1 MDRGEAPLSPGERNR
16 MLRAA
21 ALRPINV
28 TMLAIGAGAFA
39 TTLAWWLVPLTILT
53 YASLV
58 FLAARDPIFQR
69 KVLGRGEV
77 PKTSPNAVESTD
89 LSPERRARWL
99 PRGETRQRVEAALD
113 VYRKVVAAI
122 ETSDDV
128 TRTVL
133 DDAVPRLH
141 AAADRLVDVAQ
152 GRERAAE
159 VARDLGQDTD
169 SAAPTTARQ
178 ENLREL
184 GNRISAADA
193 EISDTYQELL
203 DLRAKVVRISID
215 TENPARANDL
225 NASLDGLNARLE
237 ALSELMAPQGRELIS
252 SFSKSAGRPASP
264 GGLSAGQPVP
274 ASATPAHQPY
284 SPGKTDAG
292 SLSTAESTTNT
303 SRSFTKLK
311 C

>member
-1 MDRGEAPLSPGERNR
+1 

-28 TMLAIGAGAFA
+28 TMLVIGAGVFA
-39 TTLAWWLVPLTILT
+39 TTLAWWLLPLTIVT

-69 KVLGRGEV
+69 KVLREGEV
-77 PKTSPNAVESTD
+77 PKTSPNAVESSD
-89 LSPERRARWL
+89 VSPERRARWL
-99 PRGETRQRVEAALD
+99 PRGETRQKVEAALD

-128 TRTVL
+128 TRAVL
-133 DDAVPRLH
+133 DDAVPTLH

-159 VARDLGQDTD
+159 VARDLGRDTG
-169 SAAPTTARQ
+169 SAALTTARQ

-184 GNRISAADA
+184 ENRISVADL
-193 EISDTYQELL
+193 EISETYQELL

-215 TENPARANDL
+215 SENPARTNDL

-237 ALSELMAPQGRELIS
+237 ALSELMASQGEPPRE
-252 SFSKSAGRPASP
+252 
-264 GGLSAGQPVP
+264 
-274 ASATPAHQPY
+274 H
-284 SPGKTDAG
+284 D
-292 SLSTAESTTNT
+292 
-303 SRSFTKLK
+303 
-311 C
+311 

>member
-1 MDRGEAPLSPGERNR
+1 

-28 TMLAIGAGAFA
+28 TMLVIGAGAFA
-39 TTLAWWLVPLTILT
+39 TTMAWWLLPLTILT

-69 KVLGRGEV
+69 KVLGGGEV
-77 PKTSPNAVESTD
+77 PKTLPNAVESTD
-89 LSPERRARWL
+89 VSPERRARWL
-99 PRGETRQRVEAALD
+99 PRGETRQKVEAALD
-113 VYRKVVAAI
+113 VYRKVVAAV

-159 VARDLGQDTD
+159 VARDLSRDTD
-169 SAAPTTARQ
+169 SAAPTAARQ

-184 GNRISAADA
+184 ENRISAADA

-203 DLRAKVVRISID
+203 DLRAKVVRMSID
-215 TENPARANDL
+215 SENPARANHL

-237 ALSELMAPQGRELIS
+237 ALSELMTPQGESPRE
-252 SFSKSAGRPASP
+252 
-264 GGLSAGQPVP
+264 
-274 ASATPAHQPY
+274 
-284 SPGKTDAG
+284 
-292 SLSTAESTTNT
+292 N
-303 SRSFTKLK
+303 
-311 C
+311 

>member
-1 MDRGEAPLSPGERNR
+1 

-28 TMLAIGAGAFA
+28 TMLVIGAVAFA
-39 TTLAWWLVPLTILT
+39 TTLAWWLLPLTIAT

-69 KVLGRGEV
+69 KVLRGGEV
-77 PKTSPNAVESTD
+77 SKTLPNGVVESSD
-89 LSPERRARWL
+89 VSPERRARWL
-99 PRGETRQRVEAALD
+99 PRGETRQKVEAALD
-113 VYRKVVAAI
+113 VYRKVVAAV

-133 DDAVPRLH
+133 DDVLPRLH

-152 GRERAAE
+152 SRERAAE
-159 VARDLGQDTD
+159 VARDLSRDTGFAT
-169 SAAPTTARQ
+169 STTARQ

-184 GNRISAADA
+184 ENRISAADV

-215 TENPARANDL
+215 SENPARANDL

-237 ALSELMAPQGRELIS
+237 ALSELMTPKGEPPRE
-252 SFSKSAGRPASP
+252 
-264 GGLSAGQPVP
+264 
-274 ASATPAHQPY
+274 H
-284 SPGKTDAG
+284 
-292 SLSTAESTTNT
+292 
-303 SRSFTKLK
+303 
-311 C
+311 

>member
-1 MDRGEAPLSPGERNR
+1 VDRENAPLSSEERNQ

-28 TMLAIGAGAFA
+28 TMVVIGAAAFA
-39 TTLAWWLVPLTILT
+39 TTLAWWLMPLTILT
-53 YASLV
+53 YALLV

-77 PKTSPNAVESTD
+77 LKTSPNAAESSEV
-89 LSPERRARWL
+89 SPERRARWL

-113 VYRKVVAAI
+113 VYRKVVAAV

-133 DDAVPRLH
+133 DDVVPRLH

-159 VARDLGQDTD
+159 VARDLSQDTD
-169 SAAPTTARQ
+169 SATPTTARQ

-184 GNRISAADA
+184 ENRISAADA

-215 TENPARANDL
+215 SENPARANDL

-237 ALSELMAPQGRELIS
+237 ALSELMTPQGEPPRE
-252 SFSKSAGRPASP
+252 
-264 GGLSAGQPVP
+264 
-274 ASATPAHQPY
+274 H
-284 SPGKTDAG
+284 
-292 SLSTAESTTNT
+292 
-303 SRSFTKLK
+303 
-311 C
+311 

>member
-1 MDRGEAPLSPGERNR
+1 

-28 TMLAIGAGAFA
+28 TMLVIGAVAFA
-39 TTLAWWLVPLTILT
+39 TTLAWWLLPLTIAT

-69 KVLGRGEV
+69 KVLRGGEV
-77 PKTSPNAVESTD
+77 SKTLPNGVVESSD
-89 LSPERRARWL
+89 VSPERRAHWL
-99 PRGETRQRVEAALD
+99 PRGETRQKVEAALD
-113 VYRKVVAAI
+113 VYRKVVASV

-133 DDAVPRLH
+133 DDVVPRLH

-152 GRERAAE
+152 SRERAAE
-159 VARDLGQDTD
+159 VARDLSRDTG
-169 SAAPTTARQ
+169 SATSTTARQ

-184 GNRISAADA
+184 ENRISAADV

-215 TENPARANDL
+215 SENPARANDL

-237 ALSELMAPQGRELIS
+237 ALSELMTPKGEPPRE
-252 SFSKSAGRPASP
+252 
-264 GGLSAGQPVP
+264 
-274 ASATPAHQPY
+274 H
-284 SPGKTDAG
+284 
-292 SLSTAESTTNT
+292 
-303 SRSFTKLK
+303 
-311 C
+311 

>member
-1 MDRGEAPLSPGERNR
+1 MDRENAPLSPGERNR

-28 TMLAIGAGAFA
+28 TMLVIGAGAFL

-53 YASLV
+53 YAALV
-58 FLAARDPIFQR
+58 FLATRDPIFQR

-77 PKTSPNAVESTD
+77 PKTSPNAVESSD

-128 TRTVL
+128 TRSVL

-159 VARDLGQDTD
+159 VARDLGQDTA
-169 SAAPTTARQ
+169 SAAPTIARQ

-184 GNRISAADA
+184 ENRISAADA
-193 EISDTYQELL
+193 EISDTYQDLL

-215 TENPARANDL
+215 SGNPARTKDL

-237 ALSELMAPQGRELIS
+237 ALSELMAPQE
-252 SFSKSAGRPASP
+252 
-264 GGLSAGQPVP
+264 
-274 ASATPAHQPY
+274 
-284 SPGKTDAG
+284 
-292 SLSTAESTTNT
+292 N
-303 SRSFTKLK
+303 
-311 C
+311 

>member
-1 MDRGEAPLSPGERNR
+1 

-28 TMLAIGAGAFA
+28 MILVIGAGIFA
-39 TTLAWWLVPLTILT
+39 TTLVWWLLPLTFVT

-58 FLAARDPIFQR
+58 FLAARDPILQR
-69 KVLGRGEV
+69 KVLGRGEA
-77 PKTSPNAVESTD
+77 PHASPNPVDSTD
-89 LSPERRARWL
+89 VSPERRARWL

-128 TRTVL
+128 TRAVL
-133 DDAVPRLH
+133 EEAIPRLH

-152 GRERAAE
+152 GREKAAE
-159 VARDLGQDTD
+159 VASDLTG
-169 SAAPTTARQ
+169 SATPTPTRR

-184 GNRISAADA
+184 EGRISAADA
-193 EISDTYQELL
+193 EISDTFQEFL

-215 TENPARANDL
+215 SENPARANDL

-237 ALSELMAPQGRELIS
+237 ALSELMSQQG
-252 SFSKSAGRPASP
+252 
-264 GGLSAGQPVP
+264 
-274 ASATPAHQPY
+274 
-284 SPGKTDAG
+284 
-292 SLSTAESTTNT
+292 ES
-303 SRSFTKLK
+303 
-311 C
+311 

>member
-1 MDRGEAPLSPGERNR
+1 VDRENAPLSPGERNR

-28 TMLAIGAGAFA
+28 TMLVIGAGAFL
-39 TTLAWWLVPLTILT
+39 TTLSWWLVPLTILT
-53 YASLV
+53 YAALV

-113 VYRKVVAAI
+113 IYRKVVAAI

-128 TRTVL
+128 TRSVL

-159 VARDLGQDTD
+159 VARDLGQDTA

-184 GNRISAADA
+184 ESRISAADA
-193 EISDTYQELL
+193 EIFDTYQELL

-215 TENPARANDL
+215 SGNPARTSDL

-237 ALSELMAPQGRELIS
+237 ALSELMAPQE
-252 SFSKSAGRPASP
+252 
-264 GGLSAGQPVP
+264 
-274 ASATPAHQPY
+274 
-284 SPGKTDAG
+284 
-292 SLSTAESTTNT
+292 N
-303 SRSFTKLK
+303 
-311 C
+311 